1 VNDLPM
7 FIPHPPS
14 PDFSAYDLSLWVPA
28 LRSEPGAS
36 IRLITFPYA
45 GGGTPVFRPWL
56 ELLPAN
62 IELRT
67 VQLPGR
73 GPRFREKHILDLAVA
88 IDALEA
94 VLLPLLDRPCAFFG
108 HSVGALLAF
117 EMARRLAGR
126 GLTPAH
132 LFLSGKNAP
141 HFPDSL
147 VPLHQLPDPL
157 FLGKLRELNGMAE
170 AVLDSPELLE
180 LLLPVIRSDF
190 TVLETYSYRP
200 SALPLSCPITVLGG
214 DQDPRTLKGGLNA
227 WREQTAANFN
237 LTMFGGDHFFIDKV
251 RPELI
256 KIILRELSRIDVS

>member
-1 VNDLPM
+1 MPM
-7 FIPHPPS
+7 SIPTNS
-14 PDFSAYDLSLWVPA
+14 APDFSAYGLSLWVPA
-28 LRSEPGAS
+28 LRSQPGAS

-45 GGGTPVFRPWL
+45 GGGTPAFRPWL

-73 GPRFREKHILDLAVA
+73 GPRFREKHILDLSAA
-88 IDALEA
+88 IDALEP
-94 VLLPLLDRPCAFFG
+94 VLLPLLDRPVAFFG

-126 GLTPAH
+126 GLAPAH

-141 HFPDSL
+141 HFPDFL
-147 VPLHQLPDPL
+147 APLHQLSDPL
-157 FLGKLRELNGMAE
+157 FLGKLKELNGMAQT
-170 AVLDSPELLE
+170 VLDSPELLE

-190 TVLETYSYRP
+190 TLLETYTYQP
-200 SALPLSCPITVLGG
+200 FPLPLSCPITIFGA
-214 DQDPRTLKGGLNA
+214 DQDPRTLKDGLNA
-227 WREQTAANFN
+227 WRELTAGNVN
-237 LTMFGGDHFFIDKV
+237 LTIFGGDHFFIDRV

-256 KIILRELSRIDVS
+256 AIILRALSQVGVS